1 MKRTNIRQKKRIFTA
16 KNQPNAMNSAFSI
29 TYKLFCGT
37 LRLCADERGITS
49 ISFVEE
55 GETEQ
60 PQHIPDPVK
69 AHLHAAEEWLDAYQ
83 HTKAPGQDE
92 SSMTLP
98 HVTLHAE
105 GTPFQHAVWEETM
118 QIPFGK
124 TWTYGELARRVAQ
137 RLGKQ
142 RMSAQAVGGALR
154 QNKVVLIIPCHRV
167 TAAGGKLGGYMGKRD
182 SMLKR
187 LLLAH
192 EGKSHSLVK
201 EIDND
206 SVK

>member
-16 KNQPNAMNSAFSI
+16 KNQPNAMNSSFCI

-37 LRLCADERGITS
+37 LRLCADEQGITS
-49 ISFVEE
+49 ISFVKE

-69 AHLHAAEEWLDAYQ
+69 VHLHEAIEWLDAYQ
-83 HTKAPGQDE
+83 HTKAPGPNE
-92 SSMTLP
+92 SSKALP
-98 HVTLHAE
+98 QVTLHAV
-105 GTPFQHAVWEETM
+105 GTPFQHAVWEEAM
-118 QIPFGK
+118 QIPFGE

-154 QNKVVLIIPCHRV
+154 ENKVVLIIPCHRV
-167 TAAGGKLGGYMGKRD
+167 IAAGGKPGGYMGRTE

-187 LLLAH
+187 LLLLH
-192 EGKSHSLVK
+192 EGKNLS
-201 EIDND
+201 
-206 SVK
+206 

>member
-1 MKRTNIRQKKRIFTA
+1 
-16 KNQPNAMNSAFSI
+16 MNSAFSI

-37 LRLCADERGITS
+37 LRLCADEQGITS

-55 GETEQ
+55 GETELPQ
-60 PQHIPDPVK
+60 PIPEPVR

-83 HTKAPGQDE
+83 HTKIPSQDE
-92 SSMTLP
+92 ASMALP
-98 HVTLHAE
+98 HVTLHPE
-105 GTPFQHAVWEETM
+105 GTPFQHAVWEEAM
-118 QIPFGK
+118 QIPFGE
-124 TWTYGELARRVAQ
+124 TWTYGELSRRVAQ

-142 RMSAQAVGGALR
+142 RMSAQAVGAALR

-167 TAAGGKLGGYMGKRD
+167 TAAGGKLGGYMGETD

-192 EGKSHSLVK
+192 EGKSLS
-201 EIDND
+201 
-206 SVK
+206 